1 MCGPPIQF
9 WGTCHIWRE
18 LGCCGAQSGKYITG
32 QSDKTSDNLSFLI
45 DKLWLG
51 NRQNA
56 ISISR
61 VVTTLCC
68 KTQWRDNEGAIKGRS
83 GTDACWKLRGSPL
96 LVLSSVSSGQTI
108 AHNTHFQS
116 ATSTT
121 RSMISFQVVNK
132 RDLTI
137 QSLWF
142 IKNWNWFAYKSLFSF
157 NHLSAECKCKYVLQN
172 LY

>member
-9 WGTCHIWRE
+9 WVTCHIWRE

-32 QSDKTSDNLSFLI
+32 QSDKTSDNRSFLI

-68 KTQWRDNEGAIKGRS
+68 KTQWRDNEGTIKGRS

-96 LVLSSVSSGQTI
+96 LVLSSASSGQTI

-121 RSMISFQVVNK
+121 RSMISFQAVNK
-132 RDLTI
+132 KDLTI
-137 QSLWF
+137 QSLWL
-142 IKNWNWFAYKSLFSF
+142 IKNWNWFGYKSLFSF
-157 NHLSAECKCKYVLQN
+157 NHLGAECKCKYVLQN